1 MIIEIKNIKGFAAC
15 VEATD
20 KEEGMIRYVQFT
32 KVGVMYGTNA
42 PIVVRCEDGFHAKL
56 ENDVFIKIPK
66 LSKTQKNSVSV
77 TLDTVLGMI
86 TFVSSKGITTLGRVS
101 LPENPT
107 NYPKLESFFNRK
119 SVESVASVTFN
130 VKLLQR
136 ISSIMG
142 GKYLDGVIL
151 GFYGKYNPI
160 SVRFVD
166 KDVEMVLLPM
176 ASL

>member
-20 KEEGMIRYVQFT
+20 KEKGMIKYVQFT
-32 KVGVMYGTNA
+32 KAGMMYGTNA
-42 PIVVRCEDGFHAKL
+42 HIVVRCEDGFHAKL

-66 LSKTQKNSVSV
+66 LSKAQKNSVSI

-86 TFVSSKGITTLGRVS
+86 TFVSSKGITTLGS
-101 LPENPT
+101 INLPENPT

-142 GKYLDGVIL
+142 GKYLDGVML
-151 GFYGKYNPI
+151 EFYGESSPI
-160 SVRFVD
+160 SVKFED
-166 KDVEMVLLPM
+166 KDVEMILLPM
-176 ASL
+176 SSL